1 MHTFDSLNLF
11 FKDAGEPQEYIL
23 PSIWDRL
30 ATSSSLK
37 QRTELVDKFNSFNT
51 WKERG
56 LSRIPIMHEV
66 RVVRADTA
74 SLIQGGCTAGS
85 TTSESSCEVVR
96 LWCNVLV
103 ERLTPLNRRLE
114 EKMGSVKWDVLI
126 SQILSIIVGQ
136 SLNPAVDLGQVEG
149 AFVQGIGFLCQKY
162 LTN

>member
-1 MHTFDSLNLF
+1 MLVLITWFFLNMVLSVLNFYVWVCLANKHFNTVFMAENAISGNPCRCTGYRSIADACKSLDVDTIQKVNMHTFDSLNLF

-66 RVVRADTA
+66 
-74 SLIQGGCTAGS
+74 I
-85 TTSESSCEVVR
+85 
-96 LWCNVLV
+96 
-103 ERLTPLNRRLE
+103 
-114 EKMGSVKWDVLI
+114 
-126 SQILSIIVGQ
+126 
-136 SLNPAVDLGQVEG
+136 
-149 AFVQGIGFLCQKY
+149 F
-162 LTN
+162 

>member
-1 MHTFDSLNLF
+1 MFGFVWPTNTLTRFSWVSGTIEKTDYSKMLF
-11 FKDAGEPQEYIL
+11 LETLVVVQDIGEPQEYIL

-37 QRTELVDKFNSFNT
+37 QRAEL
-51 WKERG
+51 
-56 LSRIPIMHEV
+56 V

-85 TTSESSCEVVR
+85 TTSESSCEAVR

-126 SQILSIIVGQ
+126 SQCGRII
-136 SLNPAVDLGQVEG
+136 QVLLMH
-149 AFVQGIGFLCQKY
+149 VHGF
-162 LTN
+162 